1 MVSKKELSARRWTS
15 RIILFTCFVA
25 TGLIVGVFHDNKGN
39 NNNNIN
45 SIARKLSSNAT
56 TSKYGFPTLAACKE
70 SIQTKPCGQHCKCV
84 KDKADGSI
92 LGCDSI
98 PSDYPKDPFTVA
110 DCNNGAIILHI
121 LGLFYMFL
129 GLSIICDEFFVP
141 ALEEMTFNRLKLD
154 ADVAGATFMAAGGS
168 APELATSFIG
178 TFTGSSVGFGTI
190 VGSAVFNVL
199 FVIGACAMASKEIL
213 ELTAYPLARDATW
226 YTICL
231 GFLAYFFANNPSD
244 TVTKNQVTPD
254 GPQDFIE
261 FPEALIQ
268 FLLYIGYVVIMANNK
283 KLKAWFNGKFVDKE
297 GAEVQDSKEKTD
309 GDVEM
314 PNMAENPLQEE
325 KASVGDT
332 GEDDNDDGVRVQG
345 YFNASIFKLMTQK
358 TSMNSTL
365 AAFAVAKIKG
375 SMRETFDEL
384 DEEKN
389 GKIEVQNVKH
399 LLERMGGNHSED
411 QVKKY
416 MEELDTDKS
425 GDISFE
431 EFSVWYLRG
440 EARIEAELDATFDEL
455 DEDNSGWLSKEELT
469 VLMKRLGHPVNK
481 NPKMIDDMFALLDA
495 NKDNQITKDEFTQY
509 YRENE
514 EFIEHKKKQA
524 EKQHETAQ
532 QHEEEEEG
540 GNMLEWPADADIQG
554 KVMFLIAF
562 PLVLLFC
569 VFIPDVRKE
578 GKLFGIKYKEF
589 YIYSFFMSIAMVGAL
604 SYIMVWLAVTI
615 GKQWNIPDEI
625 MGLTFLAAGT
635 SVPDLL
641 TSVLVAM
648 QGEGDMAVSSSIGS
662 NIFDVT
668 VGLPVPWI
676 FYTAVR
682 NEAFPVGADGVGT
695 SIVILIL
702 MLVAV
707 IVCIASYGWKMTKAL
722 GYSMFG
728 LYVLFVIQ
736 DLLRNPELNWWPAFQ
751 VINF

>member
-1 MVSKKELSARRWTS
+1 MVSKSELAARRWSS
-15 RIILFTCFVA
+15 RLILFTCFVA
-25 TGLIVGVFHDNKGN
+25 IGFIVGLFGN
-39 NNNNIN
+39 G
-45 SIARKLSSNAT
+45 KKAT
-56 TSKYGFPTLAACKE
+56 SPGMRRLAAVNETYSNLEACKLDLA
-70 SIQTKPCGQHCKCV
+70 SKSCGQYCSCKDV
-84 KDKADGSI
+84 
-92 LGCDSI
+92 GCNI
-98 PSDYPKDPFTVA
+98 VASDYPSDLFTVEQ
-110 DCNNGAIILHI
+110 CNNGAIILHI
-121 LGLFYMFL
+121 IGLFYMFL

-213 ELTAYPLARDATW
+213 TLTAYPLARDATW

-231 GFLAYFFANNPSD
+231 GFLAYFFANSPSESVK
-244 TVTKNQVTPD
+244 VTAD

-261 FPEALIQ
+261 FPEALVQ
-268 FLLYIGYVVIMANNK
+268 FLLYVGYVIIMANNK
-283 KLKAWFNGKFVDKE
+283 KLKAWFNEKFINQ
-297 GAEVQDSKEKTD
+297 GAANDAEKS

-314 PNMAENPLQEE
+314 PSMSGNPIQDGESTSRKAYDKSKSKSIDEE
-325 KASVGDT
+325 DSGI
-332 GEDDNDDGVRVQG
+332 RVQG

-365 AAFAVAKIKG
+365 ASFAVAKITG

-399 LLERMGGNHSED
+399 LLQRMGGKHSDD
-411 QVKKY
+411 QVQKY

-440 EARIEAELDATFDEL
+440 EARIEQEL
-455 DEDNSGWLSKEELT
+455 DETFDDLDVNNNGYLGKKELI
-469 VLMKRLGHPVNK
+469 VLMERLGHPVAEE
-481 NPKMIDDMFALLDA
+481 PKIIDDMFALLDS
-495 NKDNQITKDEFTQY
+495 NKDNQISKDEFTSY

-514 EFIEHKKKQA
+514 EYMDHKKKQA
-524 EKQHETAQ
+524 EKEHEIAQ

-540 GNMLEWPADADIQG
+540 GNMLEWPADADLQG
-554 KVMFLIAF
+554 KIMFIIAF

-569 VFIPDVRKE
+569 ITIPDVRKE
-578 GKLFGIKYKEF
+578 GKFLGIKFKDF
-589 YIYSFFMSIAMVGAL
+589 YIYSFLMSIAMVGVL

-641 TSVLVAM
+641 TSILVAM

-676 FYTAVR
+676 FYTAIK

-695 SIVILIL
+695 SIIILIL

-707 IVCIASYGWKMTKAL
+707 IVCIASYGWKMTKPL
-722 GYSMFG
+722 GYSMFC
-728 LYVLFVIQ
+728 LYILFVIQ
-736 DLLRNPELNWWPAFQ
+736 DLLRNPTLNWWPAFQ